1 MKLIQRLSCGL
12 LMLTVSA
19 MAFAKTEQI
28 TLKKDIGFGEE
39 AVIFPTTRGE
49 VIFNYF
55 AFPDH
60 VAKQI
65 KPYKKGQCLEIQSKY
80 GFFKDTGDG
89 SYIQSIRPCNKKPQ
103 ASTTTKVNR

>member
-1 MKLIQRLSCGL
+1 MNKLSLI
-12 LMLTVSA
+12 LTACVISAVSNVA
-19 MAFAKTEQI
+19 MAKTEQI

-39 AVIFPTTRGE
+39 AVIFSTTQGE

-89 SYIQSIRPCNKKPQ
+89 SYIQSIRPCNKKTQ
-103 ASTTTKVNR
+103 VSTTTKVNR